1 MVTVEQKIEHLRK
14 LGLTGDMSEIAKMY
28 RGEKFDPK
36 DAEYQKLLSL
46 SKSYCQRF
54 TELSSLIAVAKS
66 PEEATKYSNEKSA
79 ILDILFPYHGQI
91 FGGGDDLYAVIGT
104 VELDG
109 FNYINTRVHFNGSSL
124 VHLNPYVFVA
134 SSVDFGEKKEVT
146 RMGTIEVG
154 SDTWIGAEVIFDD
167 NTRIGQRS
175 VIGMGSHVVSGADLA
190 ASTISF
196 GNPCHEY
203 MPIPEDYETI
213 IKVPGQEAQRTK
225 DEIEFL
231 IAHIQNLGIKG
242 DFSQYIRSLTYE
254 KYNTLEPT
262 IGKIFDL
269 SHRLCSEYNS
279 DLISI
284 RRRKE
289 ILDILFPLHGSNLR
303 VGKDIYVDCIGTVKI
318 GSDVAI
324 GDHSSLAGN
333 IFIGNNVTLGN
344 GVTLQT
350 TGHEID
356 YKKRHIS
363 TDENGNLCE
372 ISTPSFIVINPGIIL
387 ADGTKVLPGQIVDR
401 NSEKDEFITRSR

>member
-154 SDTWIGAEVIFDD
+154 ADTWIGAKVIFDD

-175 VIGMGSHVVSGADLA
+175 VIGMGSHVVSGANLA

-203 MPIPEDYETI
+203 MPIPEDYETV

-231 IAHIQNLGIKG
+231 II
-242 DFSQYIRSLTYE
+242 FSVSLAAAALFAARFLTSSATTANPFPCFPDLAASTAAFRE
-254 KYNTLEPT
+254 RRFVWNEISSMVL
-262 IGKIFDL
+262 IILLIFLDE
-269 SHRLCSEYNS
+269 S
-279 DLISI
+279 LISSI
-284 RRRKE
+284 DWT
-289 ILDILFPLHGSNLR
+289 IF
-303 VGKDIYVDCIGTVKI
+303 CI
-318 GSDVAI
+318 SA
-324 GDHSSLAGN
+324 
-333 IFIGNNVTLGN
+333 
-344 GVTLQT
+344 
-350 TGHEID
+350 
-356 YKKRHIS
+356 
-363 TDENGNLCE
+363 
-372 ISTPSFIVINPGIIL
+372 
-387 ADGTKVLPGQIVDR
+387 
-401 NSEKDEFITRSR
+401 

>member
-14 LGLTGDMSEIAKMY
+14 LGLTGDLSEIAKMY
-28 RGEKFDPK
+28 RGEEFDSK
-36 DAEYQKLLSL
+36 DVEYQKLLAL

-54 TELSSLIAVAKS
+54 TELSGLIAVAKT
-66 PEEATKYSNEKSA
+66 PEEASKYSEEKNA

-91 FGGGDDLYAVIGT
+91 FGGGDDLYTVIGT

-134 SSVDFGEKKEVT
+134 SSVEFDSNKEVT
-146 RMGTIEVG
+146 RMGSIEVG
-154 SDTWIGAEVIFDD
+154 SDTWIGAEVTIDD
-167 NTRIGQRS
+167 NVHIGQRS
-175 VIGMGSHVVSGADLA
+175 VIGMGSHVVSGSTLA
-190 ASTISF
+190 PSMISF
-196 GNPCHEY
+196 GSPCYEY
-203 MPIPEDYETI
+203 KMIPEDYETV

-231 IAHIQNLGIKG
+231 IAHLQNLGIKG

-262 IGKIFDL
+262 IGEIFDL

-289 ILDILFPLHGSNLR
+289 ILDI
-303 VGKDIYVDCIGTVKI
+303 
-318 GSDVAI
+318 
-324 GDHSSLAGN
+324 SL
-333 IFIGNNVTLGN
+333 TW
-344 GVTLQT
+344 
-350 TGHEID
+350 
-356 YKKRHIS
+356 K
-363 TDENGNLCE
+363 
-372 ISTPSFIVINPGIIL
+372 
-387 ADGTKVLPGQIVDR
+387 
-401 NSEKDEFITRSR
+401 